1 MQELAELT
9 KEGGWAAEKAELI
22 IQIKEQFDS
31 GSITVE
37 ECKELLAD
45 IARCDDIEE
54 NADNMTKK
62 AMLVYA
68 ISGISAVI

>member
-1 MQELAELT
+1 MNELAELT

-22 IQIKEQFDS
+22 IQIKEQFDH
-31 GSITVE
+31 GSITAE

-45 IARCDDIEE
+45 VGRCDDIEE

-62 AMLVYA
+62 AMILYA
-68 ISGISAVI
+68 VSGLTSVL